1 MTKTD
6 QYLQNEAIRL
16 RKEADRLER
25 AAIRNGDDPAHCSTI
40 ALNRKY
46 AANIEAGLI

>member
-1 MTKTD
+1 MSKTD
-6 QYLQNEAIRL
+6 KFLKAEASRL

-25 AAIRNGDDPAHCSTI
+25 KLGADAQYSDTIR
-40 ALNRKY
+40 LNRIY

>member
-25 AAIRNGDDPAHCSTI
+25 TLGADAKFCATI